1 MEKHLET
8 MVGSVQRLIQ
18 VDPDKLIELG
28 HRIKALAMD
37 EAMIG
42 TSILVPFTDGSCKI
56 TFVYTPEKEFCKPT
70 RPYLEIANVV
80 GTS

>member
-1 MEKHLET
+1 MERHLET
-8 MVGSVQRLIQ
+8 MVGTVQRLIK

-28 HRIKALAMD
+28 HKIKALAMD
-37 EAMIG
+37 EASIG
-42 TSILVPFTDGSCKI
+42 TSILVPFTDGIHRI

-70 RPYLEIANVV
+70 RPYLETVQVA